1 VTDDRPRSS
10 RPLRAD
16 APRGADVDDVPADA
30 GTREQALEVVPGLA
44 RIAGGA
50 YVRALTWT
58 AETSVRTGLGIAR
71 RLPGAGIAERL
82 AEEAGRQ
89 ARRSARQLLGVEDV
103 EERLR
108 RLVPDR
114 VGQTTRAF
122 APGSSASSTS
132 EPVDPAEQLRRR
144 GAGLLDRAADVA
156 LEEDAH
162 PAYARILDELAPD
175 EARLLRLLATKGPQA
190 SVDIRTGRPLGIGSE
205 LIASNLTILGAEA
218 GVRYGERVP
227 AYLNNLFRLGLVW
240 FSHDELQDLRAYQV
254 LEAQPEVRE
263 AMRRAGRAP
272 RTVRRSIALTPF
284 GEDFCRVCLPLQ
296 APDGASLGAVGGAR
310 GGRGAA

>member
-1 VTDDRPRSS
+1 MTDDRSRPA

-16 APRGADVDDVPADA
+16 AAPGADDVSADPGA
-30 GTREQALEVVPGLA
+30 REQALEVVPGLA

-58 AETSVRTGLGIAR
+58 AETSVRTGLGLAR
-71 RLPGAGIAERL
+71 RLPGAGIAERV

-122 APGSSASSTS
+122 APGASSASSS
-132 EPVDPAEQLRRR
+132 SSPEPVDPAEQLRRR

-205 LIASNLTILGAEA
+205 LVASNLTILGAEA

-254 LEAQPEVRE
+254 LEAQPEVRD
-263 AMRRAGRAP
+263 AMHRAGRAP

-296 APDGASLGAVGGAR
+296 AGGLGAAGGAAR
-310 GGRGAA
+310 AGRGSA